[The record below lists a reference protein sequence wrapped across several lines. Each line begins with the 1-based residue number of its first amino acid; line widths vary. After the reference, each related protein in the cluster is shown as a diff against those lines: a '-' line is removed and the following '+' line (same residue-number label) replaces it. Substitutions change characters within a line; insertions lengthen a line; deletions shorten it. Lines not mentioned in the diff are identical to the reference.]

1 MKTIKS
7 ILIISVCGIIL
18 SGCGNAS
25 SEKDKE
31 KTSVDKKEA
40 TIELTAEQFKTAGI
54 ELGTIEQ
61 KNLESVVK
69 ASGYLSVPPQSK
81 ANVSTFIGAIVKNI
95 FVLEGNFVKK
105 GQLLASLEHPDFI
118 KLQEEYLTEKNNFT
132 FLEKEYLRQK
142 ELMEQNSGTG
152 KIFQKSESEYNTS
165 KAKIGGLESQL
176 NMLSISAN
184 ELAKGNITSTIS
196 LTSPID
202 GFIGKINVN
211 IGSFAEPNK
220 TLFEIIDNT
229 KVHCDLF
236 VYEKDI
242 FKVKVG
248 QKVNFVLTNLPEHQE
263 EHKNK
268 TIEGEIFGINK
279 SFESETKALTV
290 HAKIE
295 NENHELIP
303 GMYVNA
309 LISVGEQKSSAVPIE
324 AIVKSAG
331 KEYIFV
337 VVENHKPLEHEHSET
352 EDKDTK
358 EELGDIYTFKMVEVI
373 TGVSDLGYI
382 EIKPVDE
389 LSANAKVVIKNPFFI
404 LSKAKG
410 GEGGEE

>member
-1 MKTIKS
+1 MKNK
-7 ILIISVCGIIL
+7 IIFAMLCGFII
-18 SGCGNAS
+18 
-25 SEKDKE
+25 
-31 KTSVDKKEA
+31 TSCNSKKENSE
-40 TIELTAEQFKTAGI
+40 TKKEEEKSSSTVELTAEQFKAVGI

-61 KNLESVVK
+61 KNLQSVVK

-105 GQLLASLEHPDFI
+105 GQLLATLEHPDFI
-118 KLQEEYLTEKNNFT
+118 KLQEEYLTEKNNFI
-132 FLEKEYLRQK
+132 FVEKEYLRQK
-142 ELMEQNSGTG
+142 ELFEQNAGTG
-152 KIFQKSESEYNTS
+152 KVFQKAESDYNIS
-165 KAKIGGLESQL
+165 KAKISGLESQL
-176 NMLSISAN
+176 NMLFVSVN
-184 ELAKGNITSTIS
+184 ELSKGNIVPTIS
-196 LTSPID
+196 LTAPID
-202 GFIGKINVN
+202 GFIGKININ

-263 EHKNK
+263 KHKSK

-309 LISVGEQKSSAVPIE
+309 LIDIGEQKSSAVPIE
-324 AIVKSAG
+324 AIVKSGG

-337 VVENHKPLEHEHSET
+337 ADEKPKSIEQDHKEI
-352 EDKDTK
+352 EDKNEK
-358 EELGDIYTFKMVEVI
+358 EAPGDIYIFKIVEVI
-373 TGVSDLGYI
+373 TGVSDLGYT
-382 EIKPVDE
+382 EIRPIDE
-389 LSANAKVVIKNPFFI
+389 VFPNGKVVVKGAFFL
-404 LSKAKG
+404 LSKMKG
-410 GEGGEE
+410 GGEEE